1 MSLSISEEALLK
13 TLAVMTSA
21 DTNVMEIE
29 VEEVQKIMQDT
40 LGVIVTSADVRVA
53 AKSEYIEDRQI
64 DKYLKS
70 IVKKLNLADKKM
82 IISTLKAVIL
92 ADDKAHP
99 GEVKMFNSIAAVLD
113 LTPAELVLL

>member
-40 LGVIVTSADVRVA
+40 LGVTVTSADVRVA
-53 AKSEYIEDRQI
+53 AKSEYIEDREI
-64 DKYLKS
+64 AKYLKS

-82 IISTLKAVIL
+82 IARTLRDVIL
-92 ADDKAHP
+92 ADDHAHP
-99 GEVKMFNSIAAVLD
+99 GEVKMFNAVAAVLD
-113 LTPAELVLL
+113 LTPADLVLL